1 MLSYGGARQNLC
13 IVAPTVTAPDSLS
26 WRARGARFSSPHVSG
41 FCHSL
46 HLSLYVLRHRHDGIF
61 RRNEGAK
68 GEEFLTGRGVAVV

>member
-26 WRARGARFSSPHVSG
+26 WRARGARFFSRQVSG
-41 FCHSL
+41 FCRL
-46 HLSLYVLRHRHDGIF
+46 LYMLRHRHDGIF
-61 RRNEGAK
+61 RGNEGAK